1 MSQQAQPRPGITDL
15 QKDNLERTLC
25 MISEVAPGKRPDEM
39 LLRYVMSKAEPME
52 PHSIRMIVEAWHQQ
66 HEQQLLQHHRQQLLL
81 QQHQQQ
87 LQQQQQPQRQE
98 QGQRP
103 RSTATEITAASYDQ
117 QSNAQADSGE
127 VKQQPIDTEEHFDS
141 SSMDSDFEQSSKDQS
156 EDKPGTYTSSAEHS
170 HDQAAGQQKKT
181 PSYQPD
187 GQHRAPSLPAEGQ
200 QRAFPRQTEGQH
212 AHSRQSALQ
221 QGAPTHLQRER
232 PGGPHAQQQQQK
244 PSQGQLQ
251 GQGFWPPTS
260 LPQDP
265 DASSNP
271 LLQEGM
277 PHWQRQML
285 RQAYAQQLA
294 LSQQSDGGRSLAHVL
309 QQVSANPVEPQ
320 AQSHAQT
327 GECQQES
334 RPAAQAKQR
343 KVEQGQNPQAGTMT
357 GMRKG
362 SSAES
367 PRAVTH
373 TRSPSL
379 QRSGSL
385 QRDES
390 AGQVS
395 LDAGTPPEP
404 KSAEQGYQSQRLQTH
419 QPHRRQG
426 QRQQPQSSQ
435 SQLHDS
441 RDQQSRPPSAQ
452 GAQQGHFQ
460 SQQPQPQQS
469 QEGLPSQQPIPV
481 NQAPQLS
488 HLSRLA
494 SMSDDPPGQQDD
506 SVRSELHAIQQQLL
520 AKSRS
525 RSTEADKQ
533 VCMCSNHC
541 CTQVSA
547 RHCCTSITNQHQTAL
562 LATSLQHVCNG
573 NVGVSVLNMYT
584 ICTYND
590 IYITTV
596 CILYSA

>member
-1 MSQQAQPRPGITDL
+1 
-15 QKDNLERTLC
+15 
-25 MISEVAPGKRPDEM
+25 MISEIAPGKRPDEM

-66 HEQQLLQHHRQQLLL
+66 HEQQLLQHHPQQLLL

-103 RSTATEITAASYDQ
+103 RSTATKITAASYDQ
-117 QSNAQADSGE
+117 QTHAQADSDD
-127 VKQQPIDTEEHFDS
+127 VKQQPIDTQEYLNS

-156 EDKPGTYTSSAEHS
+156 EDQLGAHTSSAEHS
-170 HDQAAGQQKKT
+170 NDQAAGQQKKT
-181 PSYQPD
+181 PSCQAD
-187 GQHRAPSLPAEGQ
+187 GQQRASPLPAEGQ
-200 QRAFPRQTEGQH
+200 HRAFPRQTEGQH

-221 QGAPTHLQRER
+221 QGASTHLQREHS
-232 PGGPHAQQQQQK
+232 GGPRAQQRQQQ

-265 DASSNP
+265 DANSNP

-277 PHWQRQML
+277 PPWQRQML
-285 RQAYAQQLA
+285 RQAHAQQLA
-294 LSQQSDGGRSLAHVL
+294 LSQQSDGARSLAHVL

-320 AQSHAQT
+320 AQCQAQT
-327 GECQQES
+327 GESQQES
-334 RPAAQAKQR
+334 VPDAQAKQR
-343 KVEQGQNPQAGTMT
+343 KAEQGPKPQAGMLT

-390 AGQVS
+390 VGRSLQRDESAGRVS

-404 KSAEQGYQSQRLQTH
+404 ISAEQGYQSQRLQTH
-419 QPHRRQG
+419 HQHRLQG
-426 QRQQPQSSQ
+426 QMQQPQSSQ
-435 SQLHDS
+435 SQLHES
-441 RDQQSRPPSAQ
+441 RDQQSRPLSSQ

-469 QEGLPSQQPIPV
+469 QEGLPSQQPIAAK
-481 NQAPQLS
+481 QAPQLS

-506 SVRSELHAIQQQLL
+506 AVRSELHAIQQQLL

-533 VCMCSNHC
+533 VCTCSNHC
-541 CTQVSA
+541 CNQVFA
-547 RHCCTSITNQHQTAL
+547 APRLLPAPNSIACDKF
-562 LATSLQHVCNG
+562 AACLQRKCWRQCIQLGCIAVTCG
-573 NVGVSVLNMYT
+573 LT
-584 ICTYND
+584 R
-590 IYITTV
+590 TV
-596 CILYSA
+596 WLS